1 MKGSSPAG
9 NTTSTTINPTQ
20 QMQQP
25 FLQGGWN
32 SALNLM
38 NNFPKSYYPNT
49 TLANY
54 LPPDPLLTSGYQN
67 TYNAG
72 QYLQNQFLPG
82 FQQNYQ
88 SMAGYA
94 PQIAGYAGQAAANN
108 NPALNSLMSTAGG
121 GGPGMAELAK
131 AASGYYV
138 GSNPYLAGAIDAAQ
152 RPTERA
158 YQTSVAPTID
168 AALSTSGRYG
178 SGAQAGMYDTSQQNL
193 SKALGDIST
202 NMSNLNYGRERQLQ
216 DDAARGYVS
225 GENTAGAAGG
235 GLYNQGLQ
243 LGAQGTG
250 NASDAARQY
259 AALWPTLSSAMM
271 AAPQAELQAGQGL
284 TNIEQMGRQYEQQQI
299 DDQKARFYGNQQA
312 PYDTL
317 SAYLNN
323 IGQPTTGTTQ
333 TQQPYFQNQASSL
346 LSAGLGLT
354 GLGRNLGLF
363 GSGSSGGLGGLG
375 GTLGSLFGGGG
386 AALDV
391 AGVAQSAAGLGA
403 ATGLDASTLMMM
415 GLI

>member
-1 MKGSSPAG
+1 
-9 NTTSTTINPTQ
+9 
-20 QMQQP
+20 
-25 FLQGGWN
+25 
-32 SALNLM
+32 
-38 NNFPKSYYPNT
+38 
-49 TLANY
+49 
-54 LPPDPLLTSGYQN
+54 
-67 TYNAG
+67 
-72 QYLQNQFLPG
+72 
-82 FQQNYQ
+82 
-88 SMAGYA
+88 
-94 PQIAGYAGQAAANN
+94 
-108 NPALNSLMSTAGG
+108 
-121 GGPGMAELAK
+121 
-131 AASGYYV
+131 
-138 GSNPYLAGAIDAAQ
+138 
-152 RPTERA
+152 
-158 YQTSVAPTID
+158 
-168 AALSTSGRYG
+168 
-178 SGAQAGMYDTSQQNL
+178 
-193 SKALGDIST
+193 
-202 NMSNLNYGRERQLQ
+202 
-216 DDAARGYVS
+216 
-225 GENTAGAAGG
+225 
-235 GLYNQGLQ
+235 
-243 LGAQGTG
+243 
-250 NASDAARQY
+250 
-259 AALWPTLSSAMM
+259 MM